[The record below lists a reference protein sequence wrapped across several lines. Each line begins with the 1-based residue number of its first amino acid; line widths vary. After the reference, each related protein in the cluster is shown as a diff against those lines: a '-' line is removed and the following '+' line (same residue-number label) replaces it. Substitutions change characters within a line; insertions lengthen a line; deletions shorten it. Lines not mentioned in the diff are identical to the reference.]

1 MTLDKLKETLKDNKA
16 SYSSIET
23 KDLYNIFGFVTVN
36 LQMDNKT
43 LDYYYEINVNELL
56 DSDIPN
62 EELETMRK
70 QGWAFSDNGKYL
82 VLYLKN

>member
-56 DSDIPN
+56 DSDMPN

-70 QGWAFSDNGKYL
+70 QGWAFSDNEKYL

>member
-56 DSDIPN
+56 DSDMPD

-70 QGWAFSDNGKYL
+70 QGWAFSDNEKYL